1 MKLCLSVSVSFICC
15 IGISGSGKM
24 GDRDKY
30 TRLGSGIG
38 ECILGAVS
46 VSMLWCPCI
55 FSWLDTGVAVNGLVR
70 PLCCPGVVMVVVVF
84 VILLGV

>member
-1 MKLCLSVSVSFICC
+1 MSHSHVVSGHRGQGKW
-15 IGISGSGKM
+15 GIRISS
-24 GDRDKY
+24 Y
-30 TRLGSGIG
+30 IRLGTGIG
-38 ECILGAVS
+38 ECILGVVS

-70 PLCCPGVVMVVVVF
+70 PLCCSGVVMVVVVVV